1 MFCVQV
7 PVVARG
13 LPPCCAPD
21 RMSDRQTGN
30 YVGRHTDAR
39 PIRRYLAYPT
49 RDLSTN
55 QGIDMQGNNI
65 AGIDGTMT
73 HTVDNASSSVHHV
86 IDRASSAA
94 GPAIDKLA
102 SGAHQTTDR
111 VALAANN
118 AVGTLRSAGT
128 QLRNAQTQLTQGC
141 SSYVQD
147 KPLTSLGIAVAGGFL
162 LATLLR
168 LR

>member
-1 MFCVQV
+1 MQ
-7 PVVARG
+7 
-13 LPPCCAPD
+13 
-21 RMSDRQTGN
+21 
-30 YVGRHTDAR
+30 
-39 PIRRYLAYPT
+39 
-49 RDLSTN
+49 LS
-55 QGIDMQGNNI
+55 NI
-65 AGIDGTMT
+65 AELDGAVT
-73 HTVDNASSSVHHV
+73 HRVDDASSSVHRA

-94 GPAIDKLA
+94 GPVVDKLA

-147 KPLTSLGIAVAGGFL
+147 KPLTALCIAVAGGFA
-162 LATLLR
+162 LAMLLR

>member
-1 MFCVQV
+1 
-7 PVVARG
+7 
-13 LPPCCAPD
+13 
-21 RMSDRQTGN
+21 
-30 YVGRHTDAR
+30 
-39 PIRRYLAYPT
+39 
-49 RDLSTN
+49 
-55 QGIDMQGNNI
+55 MQGNNI
-65 AGIDGTMT
+65 AGIDGAMT
-73 HTVDNASSSVHHV
+73 HTVDDASSSVHHA

-118 AVGTLRSAGT
+118 AVGT
-128 QLRNAQTQLTQGC
+128 LRNAQTQLTQGC

>member
-1 MFCVQV
+1 MQV
-7 PVVARG
+7 
-13 LPPCCAPD
+13 
-21 RMSDRQTGN
+21 
-30 YVGRHTDAR
+30 
-39 PIRRYLAYPT
+39 
-49 RDLSTN
+49 
-55 QGIDMQGNNI
+55 NNI
-65 AGIDGTMT
+65 AERDGAMT
-73 HTVDNASSSVHHV
+73 HRIDDASSSVHHA
-86 IDRASSAA
+86 IDRASGAA
-94 GPAIDKLA
+94 GPAVDKLA

-141 SSYVQD
+141 SSYVQA

>member
-1 MFCVQV
+1 
-7 PVVARG
+7 
-13 LPPCCAPD
+13 
-21 RMSDRQTGN
+21 
-30 YVGRHTDAR
+30 
-39 PIRRYLAYPT
+39 
-49 RDLSTN
+49 
-55 QGIDMQGNNI
+55 MQGNNI

-73 HTVDNASSSVHHV
+73 HRVDDASSSVHHA

-94 GPAIDKLA
+94 GPAVDKLA

-162 LATLLR
+162 LATLVR